1 MNTEQTF
8 NVGVIDDN
16 RSEIEKLADYKQ
28 SELVSSYVAPKWQ
41 AKTLDQC
48 RNFPIFNQDGSGSC
62 VAQTMAKLL
71 GINYFLE
78 NGDYVHFSAT
88 HIYQRRSNRPTAGM
102 AGVNAFEIAKE
113 GVTLEELVPSQDM
126 SDSAMD
132 AVEIQSYKKQVGQ
145 IFKIG
150 GYLFLNNGDID
161 QVASTIEATKK
172 GVMIWIFADF
182 NEWTEVPAI
191 LNPSLTKE
199 TAPIRHSITVVDY
212 MLYNGKKALVVE
224 DSWGVGYG
232 KGGRRIITEDFFKAR
247 NYFSGY
253 VMNFNF
259 SGVPVDVN
267 EKPYYFNMA
276 MQFVEDP
283 ALTRNERDF
292 LNDTQKGEVKELQ
305 KVLQQQGY
313 FPNNVD
319 CTGYYGSVTAKAVL
333 KWQIANRVDTVEE
346 LTKLK
351 GWYFGKKSLAVINSQ
366 A

>member
-1 MNTEQTF
+1 MYTEKTF
-8 NVGVIDDN
+8 NIGVIDDK
-16 RSEIEKLADYKQ
+16 RSDIEKLADYKQ

-62 VAQTMAKLL
+62 VAQTMAKML
-71 GINYFLE
+71 GINYFIE

-88 HIYQRRSNRPTAGM
+88 HIYQRRSNRPSAGM
-102 AGVNAFEIAKE
+102 GGIDVFEIAKK
-113 GVTLEELVPSQDM
+113 GTTLEELVPSQDM

-132 AVEIQSYKKQVGQ
+132 ATEIPLYKKQVGE

-150 GYLFLNNGDID
+150 SYLFLNNGDID
-161 QVASTIEATKK
+161 QIASTIEATKK

-182 NEWTEVPAI
+182 NEWTDIPAI

-212 MLYNGKKALVVE
+212 MLHNGKKALVVE

-253 VMNFNF
+253 IMNFNF
-259 SGVPVDVN
+259 SGIPVDVS
-267 EKPYYFNMA
+267 EKPYYFNMV

-283 ALTRNERDF
+283 YFAESEQVVLHNS
-292 LNDTQKGEVKELQ
+292 QKAEVIQLQ
-305 KVLQQQGY
+305 KRLQQEGY
-313 FPNNVD
+313 FPNNVE
-319 CTGYYGSVTAKAVL
+319 CTGYYGAVTAKAVL
-333 KWQIANRVDTVEE
+333 KWQIANNVDTITD

-351 GWYFGKKSLAVINSQ
+351 GWYFGKKSLAVINK
-366 A
+366 